1 MRTDSRGAHFRE
13 DCPSSSALE
22 TSCYTVVRWINDNPA
37 VDTAPV
43 RFTRVRPGDT
53 LLQAAE

>member
-1 MRTDSRGAHFRE
+1 
-13 DCPSSSALE
+13 
-22 TSCYTVVRWINDNPA
+22 VRWIHDHPA

-43 RFTRVRPGDT
+43 QFTRVRPGDT